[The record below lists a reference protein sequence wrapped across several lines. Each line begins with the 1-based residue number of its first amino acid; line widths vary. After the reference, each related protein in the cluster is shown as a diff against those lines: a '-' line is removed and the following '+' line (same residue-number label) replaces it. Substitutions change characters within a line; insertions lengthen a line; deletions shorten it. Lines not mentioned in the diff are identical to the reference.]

1 MTKTKKILLGTAC
14 LVGIGSGT
22 LIGAQP
28 ANAAISAGYAY
39 VCSARFEVQSA
50 NIGDDGGVRISFYDT
65 PNCAGTYLGYGY
77 LYSSGSPYV
86 TADNAHT
93 EARLLAYF
101 QLAAA
106 AADSGQKVYITTCTG
121 SAGCIEQLNFYGN

>member
-14 LVGIGSGT
+14 IAGIGSGT

-39 VCSARFEVQSA
+39 VCSARYEVQSTGM
-50 NIGDDGGVRISFYDT
+50 GDDGGVRMSFYDA
-65 PNCAGTYLGYGY
+65 PNCAGAYLGFGY

-86 TADNAHT
+86 TADNAHS
-93 EARLLAYF
+93 EARLLTYF
-101 QLAAA
+101 QLAAT
-106 AADSGQKVYITTCTG
+106 AADTGQKVYITTCTG
-121 SAGCIEQLNFYGN
+121 SVGCIEQLNFYGN